1 MNEWKFNADHAKH
14 LAALIQSLR
23 PDWDLPGINDALYR
37 AKDRGDA
44 IEVCVGA
51 LRGSVP
57 ANRTPGVI
65 PLDGNHWR
73 DTVAAHVSKRA
84 AAADKAVHCDRC
96 GIVHTTLSPCSPPA
110 ERSHGRG
117 AGLARKALAEALGK
131 PELPAHL
138 NDLAADYAGPYTE
151 ETE

>member
-1 MNEWKFNADHAKH
+1 MNEWKFNQDHAKH
-14 LAALIQSLR
+14 LAALIHSLR

-51 LRGSVP
+51 LRGCAP
-57 ANRTPGVI
+57 TNRTPAVI
-65 PLDGNHWR
+65 PMDGNHWR
-73 DTVAAHVSKRA
+73 DTVATLSTRRA

-96 GIVHTTLSPCSPPA
+96 GIVHTSLSPCSPPA

-117 AGLARKALAEALGK
+117 AQLAREALAAALGQT
-131 PELPAHL
+131 
-138 NDLAADYAGPYTE
+138 AGDKT
-151 ETE
+151 

>member
-1 MNEWKFNADHAKH
+1 MNEWKFNQDHAKH

-57 ANRTPGVI
+57 TNRTPAVI

-73 DTVAAHVSKRA
+73 DTVAAHSAKRV
-84 AAADKAVHCDRC
+84 AAADKASHCERC
-96 GIVHTTLSPCSPPA
+96 GIVHTPLSPCSPPA

-117 AGLARKALAEALGK
+117 AEAARAALAAALGK
-131 PELPAHL
+131 PA
-138 NDLAADYAGPYTE
+138 DLANDYAGPYTPE
-151 ETE
+151 ETK

>member
-1 MNEWKFNADHAKH
+1 MNEWKFTQEHAKA

-57 ANRTPGVI
+57 SNRTPAVI

-73 DTVAAHVSKRA
+73 DLVATHVSKRP
-84 AAADKAVHCDRC
+84 AAADKATHCERC
-96 GIVHTTLSPCSPPA
+96 GIVHTPLSPCSPPA
-110 ERSHGRG
+110 ERAHGRG
-117 AGLARKALAEALGK
+117 AQAAREALAAALEKG
-131 PELPAHL
+131 
-138 NDLAADYAGPYTE
+138 AAP
-151 ETE
+151 

>member
-1 MNEWKFNADHAKH
+1 MNEQKFTPEHAKH
-14 LAALIQSLR
+14 LTSLIESLR

-44 IEVCVGA
+44 VEVCVGA

-57 ANRTPGVI
+57 TNRTPGVI

-73 DTVAAHVSKRA
+73 DTVATHGAKRSS
-84 AAADKAVHCDRC
+84 AADKALHCERC
-96 GIVHTTLSPCSPPA
+96 GIVHTALSPCSPPA

-117 AGLARKALAEALGK
+117 AAAARAALAEALAN
-131 PELPAHL
+131 P
-138 NDLAADYAGPYTE
+138 AADYAGPYTE

>member
-1 MNEWKFNADHAKH
+1 MNEWKFTQEHAKH
-14 LAALIQSLR
+14 LATLIQSLR
-23 PDWDLPGINDALYR
+23 PEWDLPGINDALYR

-57 ANRTPGVI
+57 SNRTPAVI

-73 DTVAAHVSKRA
+73 DTVAAHSAKRV
-84 AAADKAVHCDRC
+84 AAADKASHCERC
-96 GIVHTTLSPCSPPA
+96 GIVHTPLSPCSPPA

-117 AGLARKALAEALGK
+117 AQLAREALAAALGK
-131 PELPAHL
+131 P
-138 NDLAADYAGPYTE
+138 AANDYAGLYTPE
-151 ETE
+151 ETK

>member
-1 MNEWKFNADHAKH
+1 MNEWKFSPDHSKA

-57 ANRTPGVI
+57 TNRTPAVI

-73 DTVAAHVSKRA
+73 DTVAAHVAKRVT
-84 AAADKAVHCDRC
+84 AADKAVHCERC
-96 GIVHTTLSPCSPPA
+96 GIVHTQLSPCSPPA
-110 ERSHGRG
+110 ERAHGRG
-117 AGLARKALAEALGK
+117 AELARAALKEALEK
-131 PELPAHL
+131 
-138 NDLAADYAGPYTE
+138 ADAS
-151 ETE
+151 